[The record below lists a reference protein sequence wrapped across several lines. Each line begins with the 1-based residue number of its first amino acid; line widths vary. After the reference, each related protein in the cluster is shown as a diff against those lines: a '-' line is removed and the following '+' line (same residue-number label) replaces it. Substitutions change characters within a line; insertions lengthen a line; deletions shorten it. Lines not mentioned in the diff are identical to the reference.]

1 MSGLF
6 ALIRLDA
13 ALLMRR
19 RLPRW
24 IAGTTVFAAVV
35 ATLFSGVGDGEGY
48 QAVAAAARLIAATL
62 VGLTSV
68 LGAVAIS
75 GDAAS
80 GALRAVM
87 VRPVGRPAVVLAH
100 AITCAAFSV
109 ALYCVCVSIAWI
121 TARYA
126 FGFSDVMYRSS
137 LGVFPIQG
145 LEEEAM
151 NTLQL
156 RLLLLALPALAIPP
170 LIALC
175 ISAVTDDAATAV
187 VLALMVTLGP
197 LLFGLITDETIA
209 WLFTERALHPLNSLA
224 ELAKGVQLH
233 QDVVS
238 DAAYT
243 WQSVWQPGCWILAC
257 VAVSCTLFRSREVL
271 A

>member
-1 MSGLF
+1 MRGWI
-6 ALIRLDA
+6 ALVRLDA

-24 IAGTTVFAAVV
+24 IAGTTIFAAVFS
-35 ATLFSGVGDGEGY
+35 TLFSGVDDGEGY
-48 QAVAAAARLIAATL
+48 RAVASSARLLASTL

-100 AITCAAFSV
+100 AITTAAFAI
-109 ALYCVCVSIAWI
+109 ALYLVCVSIAWL
-121 TARYA
+121 TARFA
-126 FGFSDVMYRSS
+126 FGFEDVMYRSS
-137 LGVFPIQG
+137 LGVFAIQG
-145 LEEEAM
+145 LDKESM
-151 NTLQL
+151 NVLQL
-156 RLLLLALPALAIPP
+156 RLLLLSAPALAIPP

-197 LLFGLITDETIA
+197 LLFGLITDESLE

-224 ELAKGVQLH
+224 ELAEGVQLH
-233 QDVVS
+233 QEVVS
-238 DAAYT
+238 ETAYL
-243 WQSVWQPGCWILAC
+243 WQSFWQPGCWLVACLAIS
-257 VAVSCTLFRSREVL
+257 VGLFKRREVF